1 MREAV
6 FVCGPEASGT
16 RMLTEAFVRAGYKGD
31 YSHRQRLDHGDLT
44 DAPEK
49 IVFRRSCP
57 HGGQFPNLYEIVHRL
72 QKADYVVRPVIIFRD
87 KDVTVKSQVI
97 ARHVENETK
106 SRENIERA
114 LFELFTNFVE
124 IDLIPVVIY
133 YKSFVSSE
141 KVRENFFK
149 QFGVNSPEQMKFFNA
164 DSKYAKQL
172 RPTKLPDKPEKKIMF
187 L

>member
-133 YKSFVSSE
+133 YKSFVSS
-141 KVRENFFK
+141 
-149 QFGVNSPEQMKFFNA
+149 VNSPEQMKFFNA